1 MCWNASE
8 RSFSRNEMKEMQWKK
23 VICFGVSYLAIG
35 YLAIGFGVGYLAIG
49 YLAIGYLAIGFGVG
63 YF

>member
-23 VICFGVSYLAIG
+23 NSKEV
-35 YLAIGFGVGYLAIG
+35 IGFGVGYLVICFG
-49 YLAIGYLAIGFGVG
+49 VGYLAIGFGVG

>member
-1 MCWNASE
+1 MFGISLTVLKLESTCKN
-8 RSFSRNEMKEMQWKK
+8 RT
-23 VICFGVSYLAIG
+23 FGV
-35 YLAIGFGVGYLAIG
+35 G

>member
-23 VICFGVSYLAIG
+23 VICFGV
-35 YLAIGFGVGYLAIG
+35 GYLAIG